1 MGESAEGGSNQF
13 LYQHARNFDWGMT
26 SAVGIENRRWTVKLQ
41 YEMSLGKESK
51 NDNIGVNYN
60 SLTLS
65 VGYKLKMCIRDSF
78 ESFSTVVFFI
88 WQIVNCIFYITHIM
102 NLEFYKKLPTFASKE
117 PITN

>member
-1 MGESAEGGSNQF
+1 MVATSFYISMREISTG
-13 LYQHARNFDWGMT
+13 GMT

-65 VGYKLKMCIRDSF
+65 VGYKLNVK
-78 ESFSTVVFFI
+78 
-88 WQIVNCIFYITHIM
+88 Q
-102 NLEFYKKLPTFASKE
+102 
-117 PITN
+117 

>member
-1 MGESAEGGSNQF
+1 MPSSGWVEGCPGVGESAEGGSNQF

-65 VGYKLKMCIRDSF
+65 VGYKLNVK
-78 ESFSTVVFFI
+78 
-88 WQIVNCIFYITHIM
+88 Q
-102 NLEFYKKLPTFASKE
+102 
-117 PITN
+117 